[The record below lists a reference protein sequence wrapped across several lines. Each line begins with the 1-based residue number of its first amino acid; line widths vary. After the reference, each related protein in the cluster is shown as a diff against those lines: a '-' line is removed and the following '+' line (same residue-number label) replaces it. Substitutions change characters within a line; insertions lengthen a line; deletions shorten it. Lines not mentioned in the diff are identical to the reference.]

1 MKKWAIV
8 IVAFAMNFVLAD
20 TIDAKLAEKLHNEVV
35 KMKNAL
41 DKGNYKYV
49 ADVTHPKIV
58 KLFKGKENL
67 ILTTEKA
74 MEQKANAGFTLSY
87 TFHKPKKI
95 YMHKQEYIVFVPLEM
110 ITENS
115 DMEIILNGFM
125 IASSKDKKK
134 WFLCNSG
141 SSEKE
146 AKQLLS
152 FLFPGFLEAKAK
164 DGKTSVELPK
174 VQQMAKFKDVIK

>member
-8 IVAFAMNFVLAD
+8 LMAFAVNFVLAD
-20 TIDAKLAEKLHNEVV
+20 TIDAKLADQLHNEVI

-41 DKGNYKYV
+41 DKGNYKHV

-74 MEQKANAGFTLSY
+74 MEQKAKSGFTLSY
-87 TFHKPKKI
+87 TFQKPTKI
-95 YMHKQEYIVFVPLEM
+95 YTHKQEYIVFVPLKM
-110 ITENS
+110 VTENS
-115 DMEIILNGFM
+115 DMEIILDGFM

-152 FLFPGFLEAKAK
+152 FLFPGFLETKTK
-164 DGKTSVELPK
+164 DGKAAVKLPK
-174 VQQMAKFKDVIK
+174 VQQMAKFKDVVK